1 MLYLT
6 VPCLG
11 YVFNL
16 SIPPSPSPSLISKP
30 SSCKVVILGD
40 TSDPSSI
47 IPLAEN
53 ATVLVHEG
61 TNFGPI
67 DGLDEHLAAKMDAQD
82 EADEAR
88 DTEATEGKAE
98 TEAAPV
104 ANELLL
110 LRERWQALYIDW
122 MRKKEAKMRSRAI
135 SRGHSTVKMAAEFAR
150 RINAD
155 RLILTHLS
163 ARSVEAAH
171 SSFSSFSKTVA
182 NTNRN

>member
-1 MLYLT
+1 MCDDFSDEMLYLT

-11 YVFNL
+11 YVFTL
-16 SIPPSPSPSLISKP
+16 SIPPSPSPSVASKA
-30 SSCKVVILGD
+30 SNSYKVVVLGD

-53 ATVLVHEG
+53 ATVLIHEG
-61 TNFGPI
+61 TNFGPV
-67 DGLDEHLAAKMDAQD
+67 DVLNEYLAAKMDAQD

-88 DTEATEGKAE
+88 DPEATEGKAE
-98 TEAAPV
+98 AEEAPV
-104 ANELLL
+104 ADKLLSL
-110 LRERWQALYIDW
+110 SERREAFYIDW

-135 SRGHSTVKMAAEFAR
+135 SRGHSTVKMAAEFAQ

-163 ARSVEAAH
+163 AR
-171 SSFSSFSKTVA
+171 
-182 NTNRN
+182 